1 MEKKC
6 LRISISERN
15 IKDMNNTKVR
25 SDPWDH
31 HHHRHHH
38 GTIDSH
44 YNSTN
49 KDGDLLAGF
58 SWPPR
63 SYTCSFCRRDF
74 RSAQALGGHMNVHR
88 RDRARL
94 RQSPPRDNSNGHH
107 SPLLNL
113 NLDPN
118 PNPNPNPSYIFPSRK
133 FPSLNPTLVPFMPP
147 SFPPSPLASSS
158 SAQMAKGSFK
168 AESFPVKSSQ
178 LGHSKKEIVRLEL
191 EIGLKEDLDLELRLG
206 CNT

>member
-1 MEKKC
+1 MNQTAGMEKSC
-6 LRISISERN
+6 LRISTSERN
-15 IKDMNNTKVR
+15 IKDVNNTKVR

-31 HHHRHHH
+31 HRHH
-38 GTIDSH
+38 GIIDSH
-44 YNSTN
+44 CNTN
-49 KDGDLLAGF
+49 KEGDLLAGF

-94 RQSPPRDNSNGHH
+94 RQSPPRDNGQY

-118 PNPNPNPSYIFPSRK
+118 PNPNPSCYSFPSRK
-133 FPSLNPTLVPFMPP
+133 FPLNPTLVPFMPP
-147 SFPPSPLASSS
+147 SFPLSPLASSS
-158 SAQMAKGSFK
+158 AQMARGSK
-168 AESFPVKSSQ
+168 AESFPVVKSS
-178 LGHSKKEIVRLEL
+178 LGHSSAMVKKEIVRLEL

>member
-1 MEKKC
+1 MEKNC
-6 LRISISERN
+6 LRISI
-15 IKDMNNTKVR
+15 KDINNTKVR

-31 HHHRHHH
+31 HHRHHHH
-38 GTIDSH
+38 GTIDSSH
-44 YNSTN
+44 YNSN

-94 RQSPPRDNSNGHH
+94 RQSPPRDNNGLH

-113 NLDPN
+113 NLDPNNPN

-133 FPSLNPTLVPFMPP
+133 FPSWNPTLVPFMPP

-158 SAQMAKGSFK
+158 AQIMAKGSK
-168 AESFPVKSSQ
+168 ATESFPVK
-178 LGHSKKEIVRLEL
+178 GHSKKEIVRLEL
-191 EIGLKEDLDLELRLG
+191 EIGLKEDLDLELRL
-206 CNT
+206 